1 MGEIQWARILVKSRG
16 DVMPSVLE
24 IEVEEDVYALSLWW
38 ECRSVLRKKLSE
50 EARRKSVEVRG
61 DVASC
66 SE

>member
-50 EARRKSVEVRG
+50 EAGRKSVEVRG